1 MTTTAAKTPLRR
13 VSKTAAEI
21 RKHAEDGSDLTLIN
35 PTRTTLR
42 EGQDVMILS
51 SDGVGFSGYVYGF
64 ERTADGDLLTY
75 ITLD

>member
-13 VSKTAAEI
+13 VSKTADEI
-21 RKHAEDGSDLTLIN
+21 RKQTADGSDLTIIN

-42 EGQDVMILS
+42 EGQDIMILS
-51 SDGVGFSGYVYGF
+51 SDGIGFSGYVYGF
-64 ERTADGDLLTY
+64 ERLADGGMLTY